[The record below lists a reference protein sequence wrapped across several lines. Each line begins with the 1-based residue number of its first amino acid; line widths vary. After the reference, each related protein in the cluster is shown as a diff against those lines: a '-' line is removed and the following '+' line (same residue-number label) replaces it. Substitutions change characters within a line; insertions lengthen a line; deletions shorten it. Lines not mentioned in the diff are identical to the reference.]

1 MNGAA
6 GPYAKAIFQGELKS
20 EVKLLN
26 CDPKPDFGGLHPDPN
41 LKCAEEL
48 VTLMGVGSSQAS

>member
-1 MNGAA
+1 MVFDAMYGAA

-41 LKCAEEL
+41 LKCAE
-48 VTLMGVGSSQAS
+48 